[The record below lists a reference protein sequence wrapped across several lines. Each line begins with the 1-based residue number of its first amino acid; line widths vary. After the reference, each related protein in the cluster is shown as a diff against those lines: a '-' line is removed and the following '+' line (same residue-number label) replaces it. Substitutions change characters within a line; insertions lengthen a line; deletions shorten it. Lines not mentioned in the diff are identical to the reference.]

1 MAEVSRYPSG
11 ESGGSSRD
19 APEPGL
25 EGSAPAPPRRPL
37 ERMFREP
44 ANAVTHLVG
53 AVLALVGAIALV
65 VASDGDPWRTTAF
78 AIYGTSL
85 VVLFTAS
92 TLLHS
97 LDVPP
102 RAERAL
108 RIFDHAAIYGLIAG
122 SYTPIA
128 LITLQP
134 ENAAWGWTLFGVAWG
149 FALAGIVAKVLWIHA
164 PRWIST
170 GLYLL
175 MGWLAVVAV
184 VPLVRA
190 LPIGGIAWLAAGG
203 LFYTVGA
210 VIYAA
215 KRPDPAPEVFGY
227 HALWHLFVLAG
238 SACHFVMMARYVLP
252 A

>member
-1 MAEVSRYPSG
+1 MENVSPYPSSEAG
-11 ESGGSSRD
+11 RNASDPRGP
-19 APEPGL
+19 APEG
-25 EGSAPAPPRRPL
+25 GAPRRPRPL
-37 ERMFREP
+37 ERVFREP
-44 ANAVTHLVG
+44 ANALTHLAG

-65 VASDGDPWRTTAF
+65 VASDGEPWRTAAF
-78 AIYGTSL
+78 AVYGTSL
-85 VVLFTAS
+85 VVLYIAS

-97 LDVPP
+97 LKVSP

-122 SYTPIA
+122 SYTPIT
-128 LITLQP
+128 LVTLQQDS
-134 ENAAWGWTLFGVAWG
+134 AVWAWTLFGVAWG
-149 FALAGIVAKVLWIHA
+149 FALVGIVSKVLWLKA
-164 PRWIST
+164 PRWLST

-175 MGWLAVVAV
+175 MGWLAVIAI

-190 LPIGGIAWLAAGG
+190 FPVGALVWLAAGG

-210 VIYAA
+210 VVYAT

-227 HALWHLFVLAG
+227 HALWHLFVLGG
-238 SACHFVMMARYVLP
+238 SACHFVMMAAYVLP